1 MTDNQQAA
9 PQASLS
15 VVDGVA
21 VMVGIVVGIGIF
33 KTPSLVAANVDS
45 GFTFI
50 AVWLA
55 GGLITLM
62 GALCYAELAAANPH
76 AGGEYHFLQRAYGR
90 VPATLSAWAR
100 GTVIQT
106 GAIALVAFVF
116 GDYAAQLVPIGPN
129 GPAIYAALAVI
140 VFSGLNLA
148 GTLQSANAQRIFTIV
163 TLGAMLVVIFTGL
176 FYAGNTQTA
185 AAVAAPSASGAS
197 GGALGLAMVLVLLTY
212 GGWNEAAYLSG
223 EMRDVRRNMM
233 RVMVFGTLILVALY
247 GAMAFAYLHGLGLE
261 RLRAAEAPA
270 AELMRLAAG
279 HIGAVVLALTVCCAA
294 VSTLNATI
302 FTGARVYFAL
312 GRDIPALRKLGIW
325 STKGDNPVNAI
336 VLQGV
341 IAFGLV
347 LFGATTRDGFQ
358 AMVDYTAPVFWFF
371 MALVGLSLFV
381 LRWREPERE
390 LPFRVPLYP
399 LTPAL
404 FVLTC
409 LYLLYSSLVYT
420 GLGALVGVAVLLA
433 GLPLLFLADARRRS
447 VAAE

>member
-1 MTDNQQAA
+1 MADKPQAT
-9 PQASLS
+9 PQASLT
-15 VVDGVA
+15 VLDGVA

-45 GFTFI
+45 GMTFM
-50 AVWLA
+50 AVWLL
-55 GGLITLM
+55 GGLVTLI
-62 GALCYAELAAANPH
+62 GALCYAELAAAHPS

-90 VPATLSAWAR
+90 IPATLFAWAR

-116 GDYAAQLVPIGPN
+116 GDYAAQLVPLGPN
-129 GPAIYAALAVI
+129 GPAIYAALTVI
-140 VFSGLNLA
+140 VFSALNLV

-163 TLGAMLVVIFTGL
+163 TLGAMLVVIVAGL
-176 FYAGNTQTA
+176 LYVGNSQA
-185 AAVAAPSASGAS
+185 AAAPASASGTS
-197 GGALGLAMVLVLLTY
+197 GGAVGLAMVLVLLTY
-212 GGWNEAAYLSG
+212 GGWNEVAYLSG

-233 RVMVFGTLILVALY
+233 RVMVFGTLVLVALY
-247 GAMAFAYLHGLGLE
+247 GAMAFAYLHALGLE

-270 AELMRLAAG
+270 ADLMRLAAG
-279 HIGAVVLALTVCCAA
+279 QTGAVVLALVVCCAA
-294 VSTLNATI
+294 ISTLNGTI

-312 GRDIPALRKLGIW
+312 GRDIPALGKLGIW
-325 STKGDNPVNAI
+325 SSKGDNPVNAI
-336 VLQGV
+336 LLQGA

-358 AMVDYTAPVFWFF
+358 AMVEYTAPVFWFF
-371 MALVGLSLFV
+371 MMLVGLSLFV

-399 LTPAL
+399 VTPAL

-409 LYLLYSSLVYT
+409 LYLLYSSLMYT
-420 GLGALVGVAVLLA
+420 GLGALVGVVVLLA
-433 GLPLLFLADARRRS
+433 GVPLLFLADARRRS
-447 VAAE
+447 VPAE

>member
-1 MTDNQQAA
+1 MTDQHQAA

-15 VVDGVA
+15 VLDGVA

-45 GFTFI
+45 GATFI
-50 AVWLA
+50 GVWLL
-55 GGLITLM
+55 GGLVTLI
-62 GALCYAELAAANPH
+62 GALCYAELAAAHPS

-90 VPATLSAWAR
+90 VPATLFAWAR

-116 GDYAAQLVPIGPN
+116 GDYASQLVPLGPN
-129 GPAIYAALAVI
+129 GSAIYAALSVI
-140 VFSGLNLA
+140 VFSALNLV
-148 GTLQSANAQRIFTIV
+148 GTLQSANAQRIFTIT
-163 TLGAMLVVIFTGL
+163 TLGAVLVVIVAGL
-176 FYAGNTQTA
+176 LYVGNSQAT
-185 AAVAAPSASGAS
+185 VAPSTSGAS

-212 GGWNEAAYLSG
+212 GGWNEVAYLSG

-233 RVMVFGTLILVALY
+233 RVMVFGTLILVVLY

-261 RLRAAEAPA
+261 RLRTAEAPA
-270 AELMRLAAG
+270 ADLMRLAAG
-279 HIGAVVLALTVCCAA
+279 QTGAVVLALVVCCAA
-294 VSTLNATI
+294 ISTLNGTI
-302 FTGARVYFAL
+302 MTGARTYFAL
-312 GRDIPALRKLGIW
+312 GRDIPALGKLGIW
-325 STKGDNPVNAI
+325 SAKGDNPVNAI

-358 AMVDYTAPVFWFF
+358 AMVEYTAPVFWFF
-371 MALVGLSLFV
+371 MMLVGLSLFV

-399 LTPAL
+399 VTPAV

-409 LYLLYSSLVYT
+409 LYLLYSSLMYT

-433 GLPLLFLADARRRS
+433 GVPLLLLADARRRS
-447 VAAE
+447 VPAE

>member
-1 MTDNQQAA
+1 MTDKQQAA

-15 VVDGVA
+15 VLDGVA
-21 VMVGIVVGIGIF
+21 VMVGVVVGIGIF

-45 GFTFI
+45 GATFI
-50 AVWLA
+50 AVWLL
-55 GGLITLM
+55 GGLVTLI
-62 GALCYAELAAANPH
+62 GALCYAELAAAHPS

-90 VPATLSAWAR
+90 IPATLFAWAR

-116 GDYAAQLVPIGPN
+116 GDYAAQLVSLGSN

-140 VFSGLNLA
+140 VFSGLNLV
-148 GTLQSANAQRIFTIV
+148 GTLQSANAQRIFTIATV
-163 TLGAMLVVIFTGL
+163 GAILVVIVAGL
-176 FYAGNTQTA
+176 LYVGNSQTA
-185 AAVAAPSASGAS
+185 AAPAPASGAS
-197 GGALGLAMVLVLLTY
+197 GGAVGLAMVLVLLTY
-212 GGWNEAAYLSG
+212 GGWNEVAYLSG

-233 RVMVFGTLILVALY
+233 RIMVFGTLVLVALY
-247 GAMAFAYLHGLGLE
+247 VLMAFAYLHGLGLE

-270 AELMRLAAG
+270 VDLMRLAAG
-279 HIGAVVLALTVCCAA
+279 QTGAVVLALVVCCAA
-294 VSTLNATI
+294 ISTLNATI
-302 FTGARVYFAL
+302 MTGARVYFAL
-312 GRDIPALRKLGIW
+312 GRDIPALGKLGMW
-325 STKGDNPVNAI
+325 SPKGDNPVNAI

-358 AMVDYTAPVFWFF
+358 AMVEYTAPVFWFF
-371 MALVGLSLFV
+371 MMLVGLSLFV

-399 LTPAL
+399 ITPAL

-409 LYLLYSSLVYT
+409 LYLLYSSLMYT
-420 GLGALVGVAVLLA
+420 GLGALVGVVVLLA
-433 GLPLLFLADARRRS
+433 GVPLLFLAEARRRS
-447 VAAE
+447 VPAE

>member
-1 MTDNQQAA
+1 MTDKQQAA

-15 VVDGVA
+15 VLDGVA

-45 GFTFI
+45 GATFI

-55 GGLITLM
+55 GGLVTLI
-62 GALCYAELAAANPH
+62 GALCYAELAAANPS

-90 VPATLSAWAR
+90 VPATLFAWAR

-116 GDYAAQLVPIGPN
+116 GDYASQLVPLGPN
-129 GPAIYAALAVI
+129 GSAIYAALTVI
-140 VFSGLNLA
+140 AFSGLNLV
-148 GTLQSANAQRIFTIV
+148 GKLQSASAQRIFTIV
-163 TLGAMLVVIFTGL
+163 TLGAMLVVIVAGL
-176 FYAGNTQTA
+176 LYVGNSQA
-185 AAVAAPSASGAS
+185 ASPSAASGAS
-197 GGALGLAMVLVLLTY
+197 GGAVGLAMVLVLLTY
-212 GGWNEAAYLSG
+212 GGWNEVAYLSG

-233 RVMVFGTLILVALY
+233 RVMVFGTLVLVVLY

-270 AELMRLAAG
+270 ADLMRLVAG
-279 HIGAVVLALTVCCAA
+279 QTGAVVLALVVCCAA
-294 VSTLNATI
+294 ISTLNATI

-312 GRDIPALRKLGIW
+312 GRDIPALGKLGIW
-325 STKGDNPVNAI
+325 SAKGDNPVNAI

-358 AMVDYTAPVFWFF
+358 AMVEYTAPVFWFF
-371 MALVGLSLFV
+371 MMLVGLSLFV

-399 LTPAL
+399 ITPAL

-409 LYLLYSSLVYT
+409 LYLLYSSLMYT
-420 GLGALVGVAVLLA
+420 GLGALVGVVVLLA
-433 GLPLLFLADARRRS
+433 GVPLLLLADARRRS
-447 VAAE
+447 VPAE

>member
-1 MTDNQQAA
+1 MADEHQAA

-15 VVDGVA
+15 VLDGVA

-45 GFTFI
+45 GATFI

-55 GGLITLM
+55 GGLVTLI
-62 GALCYAELAAANPH
+62 GALCYAELAAANPS

-90 VPATLSAWAR
+90 VPATLFAWAR

-116 GDYAAQLVPIGPN
+116 GDYASQLIPLGPN
-129 GPAIYAALAVI
+129 GPAIYAALTVI

-148 GTLQSANAQRIFTIV
+148 GTLQSATAQRIFTIA
-163 TLGAMLVVIFTGL
+163 TLGAMLVVIVAGL
-176 FYAGNTQTA
+176 LYVGNSQ
-185 AAVAAPSASGAS
+185 AAPSPASSAS
-197 GGALGLAMVLVLLTY
+197 GGAIGLAMVLVLLTY
-212 GGWNEAAYLSG
+212 GGWNEVAYLSA

-233 RVMVFGTLILVALY
+233 RVMVLGTLVLVALY
-247 GAMAFAYLHGLGLE
+247 GAMAFAYLHALGLD

-270 AELMRLAAG
+270 ADLMRLVAG
-279 HIGAVVLALTVCCAA
+279 QTGAVALALIVCCAA
-294 VSTLNATI
+294 ISTLNATI
-302 FTGARVYFAL
+302 FTGARVYVAL
-312 GRDIPALRKLGIW
+312 GRDIPALGKLGIW
-325 STKGDNPVNAI
+325 NAKGDNPVNAI
-336 VLQGV
+336 LLQGI

-358 AMVDYTAPVFWFF
+358 AMVEYTAPVFWFF
-371 MALVGLSLFV
+371 MTLVGLSLFV
-381 LRWREPERE
+381 LRWREPQCE

-399 LTPAL
+399 ITPGL

-409 LYLLYSSLVYT
+409 LYLLYSSLMYT
-420 GLGALVGVAVLLA
+420 GLGALVGVVVLLA
-433 GLPLLFLADARRRS
+433 GLPLLLLGNARRRS
-447 VAAE
+447 VPAE

>member
-1 MTDNQQAA
+1 MDKQQVV

-15 VVDGVA
+15 VLDGVS

-45 GFTFI
+45 GATFI
-50 AVWLA
+50 AVWLL
-55 GGLITLM
+55 GGLVTLI
-62 GALCYAELAAANPH
+62 GALCYAELAAAHPS

-90 VPATLSAWAR
+90 VPATLFAWAR

-116 GDYAAQLVPIGPN
+116 GDYAAQLVPLGPN
-129 GPAIYAALAVI
+129 GPAIYAGLAVI

-148 GTLQSANAQRIFTIV
+148 GTLQSANAQRIFTLV
-163 TLGAMLVVIFTGL
+163 TLGAMLVVIVAGL
-176 FYAGNTQTA
+176 LHVGSNQA
-185 AAVAAPSASGAS
+185 AAPPASGTS
-197 GGALGLAMVLVLLTY
+197 GGAVGLAMVLVLLTY
-212 GGWNEAAYLSG
+212 GGWNEVAYLSG

-233 RVMVFGTLILVALY
+233 RVMALGTLVLVALY

-270 AELMRLAAG
+270 ADLMRLVAG
-279 HIGAVVLALTVCCAA
+279 EAGAVVLALIVCCAA
-294 VSTLNATI
+294 ISTLNGTI
-302 FTGARVYFAL
+302 FTGARIYFAL
-312 GRDIPALRKLGIW
+312 GRDIPALGKLGIW
-325 STKGDNPVNAI
+325 NPKGDNPANAI
-336 VLQGV
+336 LLQGV

-358 AMVDYTAPVFWFF
+358 AMVEYTAPVFWFF
-371 MALVGLSLFV
+371 MMLVGLSLFV

-409 LYLLYSSLVYT
+409 LYLLYSSLMYT
-420 GLGALVGVAVLLA
+420 GLGALIGVAVLLA
-433 GLPLLFLADARRRS
+433 GVPLLVLAGARRRS
-447 VAAE
+447 VPAE